1 MSCYCQFFQTS
12 SPQKP
17 FGLSKPNVTWSL
29 LWKGNQSFYK
39 WSWSHDQDGRQ
50 AHLWLKPLKIFSRT
64 ESPMIFK
71 FGMQHGG
78 LRLYKIC
85 INGDFGLTLTYFT
98 ARSFANLGFSIGKS
112 ENNVFFRNYSCLCP
126 KGVIHRQL
134 IELIKL
140 CEYW

>member
-1 MSCYCQFFQTS
+1 MVKTFKNLLQNR
-12 SPQKP
+12 SP
-17 FGLSKPNVTWSL
+17 L
-29 LWKGNQSFYK
+29 
-39 WSWSHDQDGRQ
+39 
-50 AHLWLKPLKIFSRT
+50 
-64 ESPMIFK
+64 IFK

-78 LRLYKIC
+78 LGLYKIC

>member
-1 MSCYCQFFQTS
+1 MSCDCQLFQTS

-17 FGLSKPNVTWSL
+17 FGLSKPNFMWSL
-29 LWKGNQSFYK
+29 LWKRNQSLYK
-39 WSWSHDQDGRQ
+39 WSRSHYQDGRQ

-64 ESPMIFK
+64 ESHMIFK

-85 INGDFGLTLTYFT
+85 INDDWVDLDL
-98 ARSFANLGFSIGKS
+98 SFANLGFSIGKS

>member
-1 MSCYCQFFQTS
+1 MVM
-12 SPQKP
+12 
-17 FGLSKPNVTWSL
+17 VT
-29 LWKGNQSFYK
+29 
-39 WSWSHDQDGRQ
+39 SHDQDGRQ

-78 LRLYKIC
+78 LGLYKIC

-112 ENNVFFRNYSCLCP
+112 ENNVFFRNYSCLFP